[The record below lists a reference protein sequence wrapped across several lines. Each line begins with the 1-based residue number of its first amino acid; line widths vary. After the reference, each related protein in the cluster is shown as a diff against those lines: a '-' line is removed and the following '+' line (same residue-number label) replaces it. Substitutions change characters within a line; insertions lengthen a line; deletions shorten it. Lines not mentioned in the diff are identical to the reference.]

1 MKETLDRIKQYI
13 EDGEMSF
20 LIGAGFSRNVNKEAY
35 PMWGGLLKD
44 AVWKMF
50 GSGKRTEHTEK
61 KVMTKVEKE
70 HGYLG
75 FASLMVRKAGYHEA
89 IDTYIESKTPYI
101 KTVGGMP
108 VLLLNGK
115 QLHKTINPVCH
126 LLLKNLDIQ
135 NIYTFNYDNALE
147 FFMGEEAKL
156 ALQEKIRN
164 TARIIEELENLT
176 NDLKQQENSLNEKLE
191 KLSSAKNGVSQVEA
205 VENPDE
211 EIAETKKLEQEL
223 QDIHTRL
230 SLNLVELNE
239 RKSSLENDKRD
250 LKTYYNVVK
259 DSYEISLSA
268 KRKSIYKI
276 HGSLR
281 EKADADYGFDG
292 DTHTQYIITQ
302 EDYDTYNEKHGAFVS
317 MMRID
322 LLRSR
327 FCIMGVS
334 GGDANFL
341 AWINWVKDVLDKTK
355 DRAKQGNEN
364 QHQSYFIYSG
374 SDDMPEELALM
385 LKNHFIEPLILKEIF
400 PGSKNDEERIKLF
413 LEYLQPFG
421 NKEAAFFSELWSSVS
436 IPRDIKSNANP
447 ISDKDA
453 SELFRLS
460 EFNKF
465 NGPYSTAH
473 YTATDVQFAS
483 RHYLKEEASVSERK
497 VYAAA
502 LRTTLMP
509 IDLSCST
516 ADLTQM
522 DKETDKSIRM
532 VYEEVCRRSILLQ
545 HMSGKNKQMANEE
558 KYTRLLYNLYDY
570 KFPTE
575 EEVEELRGNTG
586 LDFVRWFSLLRLLR
600 VDVSSVDNQEPGVF
614 NSPQELVLA
623 ADWLKYIG
631 YKNRALY
638 KKSDEYK
645 HQGRLL
651 SLHDYCNGYL
661 TAMRRKEELNTYGNI
676 SKTVYLDKYTLDVT
690 NGAVLLN
697 SFVELGI
704 CFSGQTL
711 MDDTDWIEIVKALRQ
726 RYPVALAFYTIVR
739 NGKDKAIKFVAQELM
754 YDENSRKKLPSI
766 LKNII
771 YSLVSDQTPVYL
783 KGKMA
788 QFAAEILPAVNQKRW
803 SQLFITNAEAIL
815 DEADKYTRNLDLSK
829 SMYGFVAK
837 ALEHVSAKELRL
849 GLLRRVLEKMDIED
863 RYGSYYNTLVIS
875 ARERLKPFDFAPLN
889 SLFISF
895 AEKTAKSKN
904 QQANFVLMNLMV
916 LMEGENK
923 RKVLKR
929 MEYHSVRDAFL
940 IGGYVFHIK
949 DYPDLV
955 KSFIDYYLTGED
967 LWSSGIV
974 KNGVHIGGGI
984 VSVSQIDKLLCFND
998 EQVEFVYN
1006 DLKVIL
1012 GKINKVFQR
1021 KNHPKEDKGWMSP
1034 ENNFREVLMDMRL
1047 FVNRHQKQLAHHD
1060 DFEATYNCLVKT
1072 YEQCFFGKDVFE
1084 LIADDEMYR
1093 AIRRIMNEVELYDID
1108 KYRLEYEQLIGSI
1121 ISKNSNELNT
1131 LFRHISWAI
1140 NYYKSFFNGDSF
1152 KKLFKAVLNVYQ
1164 PYFDITDGAQ
1174 KEWNLIGCQ
1183 KEVAEKAL
1191 VSISK
1196 TMESWG
1202 IYDDFWI
1209 KYKRVFYLK

>member
-1 MKETLDRIKQYI
+1 MKETLDRIKLYI

-35 PMWGGLLKD
+35 PMWGGLLMD

-50 GSGKRTEHTEK
+50 GSGKRTEQTEK
-61 KVMTKVEKE
+61 DVLAKVEKE
-70 HGYLG
+70 YGYLG
-75 FASLMVRKAGYHEA
+75 FASLLVRKAGYHEA

-101 KTVGGMP
+101 KTVGGKQ

-115 QLHKTINPVCH
+115 LLHKTINPNCH

-147 FFMGEEAKL
+147 FFLGEEAKL
-156 ALQEKIRN
+156 ALEDKIRN
-164 TARIIEELENLT
+164 TVRKIEELENLT
-176 NDLKQQENSLNEKLE
+176 NDLKQQESSLNEKL
-191 KLSSAKNGVSQVEA
+191 AKAPSEENNMPKVEV
-205 VENPDE
+205 VENSDE
-211 EIAETKKLEQEL
+211 EITETQKLEQKL
-223 QDIHTRL
+223 QDIHTKL

-239 RKSSLENDKRD
+239 RKSSLDADKRD

-302 EDYDTYNEKHGAFVS
+302 EDYDSYNEKHGAFVS

-374 SDDMPEELALM
+374 SNDMPEELALM
-385 LKNHFIEPLILKEIF
+385 LKNHFIEPVILKDVF

-413 LEYLQPFG
+413 LEYLQPFS
-421 NKEAAFFSELWSSVS
+421 NKEAAVFSKLWGSVS

-465 NGPYSTAH
+465 NAPYSTAH
-473 YTATDVQFAS
+473 YTATDVQFS
-483 RHYLKEEASVSERK
+483 SQYYLKEGAPVSERK

-502 LRTTLMP
+502 LRTSLMP

-522 DKETDKSIRM
+522 DKESDKSIRM
-532 VYEEVCRRSILLQ
+532 VYENVCRRSVLLQ
-545 HMSGKNKQMANEE
+545 HLSGKSKQMANQE

-586 LDFVRWFSLLRLLR
+586 LDFVRWYSILRLLR
-600 VDVSSVDNQEPGVF
+600 VDISSAENQEPGVF

-631 YKNRALY
+631 YKNLALF
-638 KKSDEYK
+638 KKGDEYK

-651 SLHDYCNGYL
+651 SLYDYCNGYL
-661 TAMRRKEELNTYGNI
+661 TAMRRKEELNTYGNF
-676 SKTVYLDKYTLDVT
+676 SETVYLDKYTLDVT

-739 NGKDKAIKFVAQELM
+739 NGKEKAIKFVAQELM
-754 YDENSRKKLPSI
+754 YDENSRKKLPTV

-771 YSLVSDQTPVYL
+771 SSLVSDQTPVYL

-788 QFAAEILPAVNQKRW
+788 QFASEILPAVNQKRW

-815 DEADKYTRNLDLSK
+815 DEADKYNKNLDLSK
-829 SMYGFVAK
+829 SIYGFVAK
-837 ALEHVSAKELRL
+837 ALEHISAKELRL
-849 GLLRRVLEKMDIED
+849 GLLKRVFEKMDMDD
-863 RYGSYYNTLVIS
+863 RYGSYYNTLAIS
-875 ARERLKPFDFAPLN
+875 AREHLKPSDFAPLN
-889 SLFISF
+889 SLFIAF
-895 AEKTAKSKN
+895 AKKTADSNN
-904 QQANFVLMNLMV
+904 QQANFILMNLMM

-923 RKVLKR
+923 RKVLKL

-955 KSFIDYYLTGED
+955 KSFIDYYLKGED
-967 LWSSGIV
+967 LWSTGITN
-974 KNGVHIGGGI
+974 KGVHIGGGNI
-984 VSVSQIDKLLCFND
+984 SVSQIDKLLSFND
-998 EQVEFVYN
+998 EQVDYVYN
-1006 DLKVIL
+1006 DLKTLL
-1012 GKINKVFQR
+1012 GKINMVFQR
-1021 KNHPKEDKGWMSP
+1021 KNRPKEDKGWMSP

-1047 FVNRHQKQLAHHD
+1047 FVNRHPKQLAHHN
-1060 DFEATYNCLVKT
+1060 DFESTYNCLVKT
-1072 YEQCFFGKDVFE
+1072 YEQSFFGKDIFG

-1093 AIRRIMNEVELYDID
+1093 AIRRVMNEVELFGID
-1108 KYRLEYEQLIGSI
+1108 NYRTEYEQFIGRI
-1121 ISKNSNELNT
+1121 ISKDSNELNS
-1131 LFRHISWAI
+1131 LFRHVSWAM
-1140 NYYKSFFNGDSF
+1140 NHYTSFFNDEKF

-1164 PYFDITDGAQ
+1164 PYFDTANGDPQ
-1174 KEWNLIGCQ
+1174 VWNLIGCQ
-1183 KEVAEKAL
+1183 KEEAEKAL

-1196 TMESWG
+1196 TMNRWG
-1202 IYDDFWI
+1202 EKDNFWSQH
-1209 KYKRVFYLK
+1209 KRVFY

>member
-35 PMWGGLLKD
+35 PMWGGLLMD

-50 GSGKRTEHTEK
+50 GSGKRTEQTEK
-61 KVMTKVEKE
+61 KVMAKVEKE
-70 HGYLG
+70 YGYLG
-75 FASLMVRKAGYHEA
+75 FASLLVRKAGYHEA

-101 KTVGGMP
+101 KTVGGKQ

-115 QLHKTINPVCH
+115 QLHKTINPDCH

-147 FFMGEEAKL
+147 FFLGEEAKL
-156 ALQEKIRN
+156 TLQDKIRN
-164 TARIIEELENLT
+164 TARIIEKLEKLT
-176 NDLKQQENSLNEKLE
+176 NDLKQQESSLNEKLA
-191 KLSSAKNGVSQVEA
+191 KLSSLENGEAQVEA
-205 VENPDE
+205 VENPGE
-211 EIAETKKLEQEL
+211 EINETQKLEQEL
-223 QDIHTRL
+223 QDIHTKL

-239 RKSSLENDKRD
+239 RKSSLEADKRD

-302 EDYDTYNEKHGAFVS
+302 EDYDSYNEKHGAFVS

-374 SDDMPEELALM
+374 SNDMPEELALM
-385 LKNHFIEPLILKEIF
+385 LKNHFIEPVILKEVF

-413 LEYLQPFG
+413 LEYLQPFS
-421 NKEAAFFSELWSSVS
+421 NKEAAVFSKLWGGVS

-473 YTATDVQFAS
+473 YTATDVQFSS
-483 RHYLKEEASVSERK
+483 RYYLKEGAPVSERK

-502 LRTTLMP
+502 LRTSLMP
-509 IDLSCST
+509 IDLSCSN

-522 DKETDKSIRM
+522 GKETDKKIIT
-532 VYEEVCRRSILLQ
+532 VYEEVCRRSALLQ
-545 HMSGKNKQMANEE
+545 HLSGESKQMAIED
-558 KYTRLLYNLYDY
+558 KYNRLLYNLYDY

-586 LDFVRWFSLLRLLR
+586 LDFVRWYSMLRLLR
-600 VDVSSVDNQEPGVF
+600 VDISSVDNCETGVF

-631 YKNRALY
+631 YKNLALY
-638 KKSDEYK
+638 KKAYEYK

-651 SLHDYCNGYL
+651 SLYDYCNGYL
-661 TAMRRKEELNTYGNI
+661 TAMRRKEELNTYGNF
-676 SKTVYLDKYTLDVT
+676 SETVYLDKYTLDVT

-739 NGKDKAIKFVAQELM
+739 NGKEKAIKFVAQELM
-754 YDENSRKKLPSI
+754 YDESSRKKLPSV

-771 YSLVSDQTPVYL
+771 SSLVSDQTPVYL

-788 QFAAEILPAVNQKRW
+788 QFAAEILPAVGQKRW
-803 SQLFITNAEAIL
+803 SQQFIANAEAIL
-815 DEADKYTRNLDLSK
+815 DEADKYNKNLDLSK

-837 ALEHVSAKELRL
+837 ALEYVWAKDLRL
-849 GLLRRVLEKMDIED
+849 KLLRRVFGKMDMDD
-863 RYGSYYNTLVIS
+863 RYGSYYNTLAIS
-875 ARERLKPFDFAPLN
+875 ARERLKPSDFVPLN
-889 SLFISF
+889 SLFVSF
-895 AEKTAKSKN
+895 AEKTAKSNN
-904 QQANFVLMNLMV
+904 QQAYFILMNLMV

-923 RKVLKR
+923 RKVLKL

-949 DYPDLV
+949 GYSDLV
-955 KSFIDYYLTGED
+955 KSFFDYYLKGED
-967 LWSSGIV
+967 LWNSGIT
-974 KNGVHIGGGI
+974 NGGVHIGGGNI
-984 VSVSQIDKLLCFND
+984 SVSQIDKLLSFND
-998 EQVEFVYN
+998 EQVELVFD
-1006 DLKVIL
+1006 DLIVIL
-1012 GKINKVFQR
+1012 GKINDVFQR
-1021 KNHPKEDKGWMSP
+1021 KDRPKEDKGWMSP
-1034 ENNFREVLMDMRL
+1034 ENNFREILMDMRL
-1047 FVNRHQKQLAHHD
+1047 FVNRHQNQLTLRS
-1060 DFEATYNCLVKT
+1060 DFEATYDCLVNT
-1072 YEQCFFGKDVFE
+1072 YEQCFFGKDVFG

-1093 AIRRIMNEVELYDID
+1093 AIRRVMNEVELYGIE
-1108 KYRLEYEQLIGSI
+1108 KYRSEYEQLIGRM
-1121 ISKNSNELNT
+1121 ISKDSNELNS
-1131 LFRHISWAI
+1131 LFRHVSWAMKH
-1140 NYYKSFFNGDSF
+1140 YKSFFNDERF
-1152 KKLFKAVLNVYQ
+1152 KKLFKAVLSIYR
-1164 PYFDITDGAQ
+1164 PYFDKANGNQQT
-1174 KEWNLIGCQ
+1174 WNLIGCQ

-1196 TMESWG
+1196 TMVLWG
-1202 IYDDFWI
+1202 EKDDFWCQ
-1209 KYKRVFYLK
+1209 YKRVFY